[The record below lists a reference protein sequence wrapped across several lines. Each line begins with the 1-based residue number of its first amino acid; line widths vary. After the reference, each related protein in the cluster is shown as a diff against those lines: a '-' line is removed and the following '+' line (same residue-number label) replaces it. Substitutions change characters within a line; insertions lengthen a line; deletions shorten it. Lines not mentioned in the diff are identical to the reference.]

1 MNHPKGEVDHLL
13 TIHISHVALVQTGRD
28 AHLMQYHKSRAM
40 KHPGKLKLAESMR
53 NGREVSLQSTQYC
66 IVPWPHDTLYVHHYM

>member
-28 AHLMQYHKSRAM
+28 AHPMQYHKSRAM
-40 KHPGKLKLAESMR
+40 KHPGKLKLAESMSVYVSQSGVR
-53 NGREVSLQSTQYC
+53 ISLQPDSCMCNACDMDY
-66 IVPWPHDTLYVHHYM
+66 L